1 MKVQILHAG
10 FYIPKAASIFVSA
23 ALIVKYYQNHLSSSV
38 PHSLKHQTRR
48 PPSSWADRCRFLKL
62 NLIILLPRFF
72 PPSFLSTMFAGY
84 CWETMGNNYFSQTPS
99 CPVGSPAD
107 AYQQLHCWISCCN
120 GFQESILHPE
130 KKRREVLCSRTRFS
144 WHCSARCVIT
154 QIPNTCGM
162 TEKPKTLGI
171 WGICTLFK
179 TESLETEL
187 PCPPWAIKGHQKKKP
202 KCSFLIPKEKSH
214 TRVCTH
220 RLGSVLSM

>member
-84 CWETMGNNYFSQTPS
+84 CWETIGNNYFSQTPS
-99 CPVGSPAD
+99 CPVGSPAA

-120 GFQESILHPE
+120 GFQESVLHPE
-130 KKRREVLCSRTRFS
+130 NKRSRTRFS

-179 TESLETEL
+179 TESLETQL
-187 PCPPWAIKGHQKKKP
+187 PRPLRVIIKGHQKKNEML
-202 KCSFLIPKEKSH
+202 FLDPQRKISH
-214 TRVCTH
+214 MRVHTQTRV
-220 RLGSVLSM
+220 SVISIST